1 MDAQLVENLKSNFT
15 GRICTVLTSPVS
27 FQFQDAL
34 QHAQFFAGK
43 VMEINQYGIWL
54 KHLHTNTFSFYSF
67 PIVGIVEEPYIP
79 ENDPRAEKIK
89 EELKI
94 KEEQQKK
101 KEARPKTPPPQSQFI
116 PIESLTKM
124 VRDTKSSR

>member
-1 MDAQLVENLKSNFT
+1 
-15 GRICTVLTSPVS
+15 
-27 FQFQDAL
+27 
-34 QHAQFFAGK
+34 
-43 VMEINQYGIWL
+43 
-54 KHLHTNTFSFYSF
+54 
-67 PIVGIVEEPYIP
+67 VEEPYIP